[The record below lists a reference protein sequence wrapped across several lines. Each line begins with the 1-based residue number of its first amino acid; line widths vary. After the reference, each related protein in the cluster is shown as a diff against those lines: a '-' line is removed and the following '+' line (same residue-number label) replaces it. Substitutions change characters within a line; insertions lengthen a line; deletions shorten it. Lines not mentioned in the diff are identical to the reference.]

1 MTDVTCED
9 RNLTVC
15 EVGDML
21 GKGKS
26 SVQKILSNIQLFY
39 GAYICVQHR
48 TARLHI
54 KMFPF
59 YWNNPRI
66 QNSIVQP
73 KNLKIKQFTL
83 LVSYFWAYLTS
94 NQRKE

>member
-26 SVQKILSNIQLFY
+26 SVQKILSNNQITLW
-39 GAYICVQHR
+39 G
-48 TARLHI
+48 LHMCSTLYC
-54 KMFPF
+54 KAT
-59 YWNNPRI
+59 Y
-66 QNSIVQP
+66 
-73 KNLKIKQFTL
+73 KNVRVLLK
-83 LVSYFWAYLTS
+83 
-94 NQRKE
+94 